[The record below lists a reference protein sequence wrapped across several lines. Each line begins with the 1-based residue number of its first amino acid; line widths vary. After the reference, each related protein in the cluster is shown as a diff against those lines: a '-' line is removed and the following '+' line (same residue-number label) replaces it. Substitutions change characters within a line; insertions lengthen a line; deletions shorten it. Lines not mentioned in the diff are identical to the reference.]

1 MKNNDLNYGHG
12 WQRNITSVFY
22 NFNKGWSVLFAQ
34 PIIQVGKNSNQNSVK
49 RDERAFQT
57 GVCGLH
63 KKQWIQVMDAQ
74 S

>member
-1 MKNNDLNYGHG
+1 MVIDGRGISLN
-12 WQRNITSVFY
+12 SVFY

-34 PIIQVGKNSNQNSVK
+34 LIIQVGKNSNQNPVK
-49 RDERAFQT
+49 HDERAFQT
-57 GVCGLH
+57 GACGLH